1 MKRIFKAVKDY
12 ICVEEIIILKIIDNK
27 SIIIM
32 YFIDIWSINK
42 SPVKSFSAV

>member
-12 ICVEEIIILKIIDNK
+12 ICVEETVIFKIIDNK
-27 SIIIM
+27 SIIIT

-42 SPVKSFSAV
+42 SPVKFFSAV